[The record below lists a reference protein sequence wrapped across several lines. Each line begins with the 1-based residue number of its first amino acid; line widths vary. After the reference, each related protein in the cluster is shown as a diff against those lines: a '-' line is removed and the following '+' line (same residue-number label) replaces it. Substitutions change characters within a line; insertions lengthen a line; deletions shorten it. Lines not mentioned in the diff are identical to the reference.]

1 MKNIEISKL
10 RKDILE
16 GMKISSEKL
25 KALKKQLGQSV
36 VISENGIIKEIQAQN
51 LK

>member
-1 MKNIEISKL
+1 MNNIEISKL
-10 RKDILE
+10 RQDILE

-25 KALKKQLGQSV
+25 KASKRKLGQSV
-36 VISENGIIKEIQAQN
+36 VISENGVIKEIQPQN